1 MERHLEFAYLHNFRD
16 LGGYQTEEGRSVRWG
31 RLYRSDT
38 LSKLRG
44 DDLQRFSELGI
55 RTVVDLRYPFEIE
68 ARGRVPEAEGMAYHN
83 LSIEHRPYW
92 QADVP
97 ADVDT
102 VRFLA
107 DRYLEVAEDGVVEIR
122 QVLEILAAEDSAPAV
137 FHCAGGK
144 DRTGLIAALVLT
156 MVGVSEEDIVADYA
170 LTGLSAE
177 RILAGFLAR
186 YPERTYTWPDYG
198 KAPAAVMELFLDEL
212 KAKHGSVHGY
222 VTEVLGVDEKIIAA
236 LRQHLLTDPS

>member
-1 MERHLEFAYLHNFRD
+1 VERHLKFAHLHNFRD
-16 LGGYQTEEGRSVRWG
+16 LGGYQTEDGRSVRWG

-38 LSKLRG
+38 LSKLKG

-55 RTVVDLRYPFEIE
+55 RTVVDLRYPVEIE
-68 ARGRVPEAEGMAYHN
+68 RRGRVPEAEGMSYHN

-97 ADVDT
+97 PDVDT
-102 VRFLA
+102 VQFLS

-122 QVLEILAAEDSAPAV
+122 QVLEILASEDNAPVV

-144 DRTGLIAALVLT
+144 DRTGLIAALVLCL
-156 MVGVSEEDIVADYA
+156 VGVSEEDIVADFA
-170 LTGLSAE
+170 LTGLAAE
-177 RILAGFLAR
+177 RILADFLAR
-186 YPERTYTWPDYG
+186 YPERTYTWADYG
-198 KAPAAVMELFLDEL
+198 KAPAAVMEVFLAGL

-222 VTEVLGVDEKIIAA
+222 VTEVLGVDEKTIAA
-236 LRQHLLTDPS
+236 LRQHLLTELS

>member
-1 MERHLEFAYLHNFRD
+1 MF
-16 LGGYQTEEGRSVRWG
+16 
-31 RLYRSDT
+31 
-38 LSKLRG
+38 
-44 DDLQRFSELGI
+44 
-55 RTVVDLRYPFEIE
+55 
-68 ARGRVPEAEGMAYHN
+68 YHN

-122 QVLEILAAEDSAPAV
+122 QVLEILADEDNAPAV

-144 DRTGLIAALVLT
+144 DRTGLIAALVLSL
-156 MVGVSEEDIVADYA
+156 VGVSEEDIVADFA
-170 LTGLSAE
+170 LTGLAAE
-177 RILAGFLAR
+177 RILADFLSR
-186 YPERTYTWPDYG
+186 YPERTYTWADYG
-198 KAPAAVMELFLDEL
+198 KAPAAVMEVFLDGL

-222 VTEVLGVDEKIIAA
+222 VTEVLGVDEKTIAA
-236 LRQHLLTDPS
+236 LRKHLLTD